1 MTPED
6 GIKALL
12 LLNQKLICTHPGAYT
27 FSQLPIPNI
36 FFSWIQAFLSTGDEA
51 SSF

>member
-1 MTPED
+1 VTPED
-6 GIKALL
+6 GIKAILSV
-12 LLNQKLICTHPGAYT
+12 NQKLIYTHPGAYT